1 MNIIENL
8 QEKYIAYLDV
18 LGFKELVDGSNVL
31 KLEVYFQ
38 TVKDTLQLLR
48 NGKKEI
54 DSLLISDSIIL
65 IAQPTREDFKIL
77 IRAVQTIQAK
87 LAQKDI
93 WMRGAISF
101 GEVYFD
107 KESNLIVGKGL
118 VKAYLL
124 ESEEIYPR
132 VIIDTSIILRIASD
146 RRLFFNFI
154 NPNPDNFNDKLKLVH
169 NYFQFIEDD
178 SFFIAYAH
186 RILLDS
192 IKKRNIH
199 LIYKKIKK
207 NLYSDSKH
215 FKKFLWVKNYFSGV
229 LLELSN
235 NWEITFNNSINNKE
249 LINQQYIK
257 RWWHKFNEL

>member
-1 MNIIENL
+1 MKNKDVERL
-8 QEKYIAYLDV
+8 YSKYIMNTYTHLPISLVKGRGSRVWDFEQNEYLDLFPGWGV
-18 LGFKELVDGSNVL
+18 SILGHSPSKVVSHVRNQAGKIMHISNNYYNHL
-31 KLEVYFQ
+31 
-38 TVKDTLQLLR
+38 
-48 NGKKEI
+48 
-54 DSLLISDSIIL
+54 
-65 IAQPTREDFKIL
+65 
-77 IRAVQTIQAK
+77 QAK